1 TDAARS
7 GDAPRRRGAARADSP
22 ALKLRCGSCGSWG
35 SGWGRGGGGGRLALL
50 LLVLGAE
57 AVGDDLLQAAFLV
70 AGLVA
75 GLGQLAVLP
84 FVVVEEAVVLR
95 LIGALAALDA
105 ALVSRGALRLR
116 RLGLAAFAGLLGH
129 EGSAPRKGAAFYPAR
144 GALTMAW
151 PLQTLGGLQ
160 PRQAVGYLAALQGER
175 WRGRASSWSA
185 WERSAARSS
194 RACWLR
200 ASIWS
205 IPSEAWWRAAERAA

>member
-129 EGSAPRKGAAFYPAR
+129 EGSAPRKGAGFLPRAR
-144 GALTMAW
+144 RIDNGMATANPWGASAAAGGRL
-151 PLQTLGGLQ
+151 LGGPTGGTVEGTGLVV
-160 PRQAVGYLAALQGER
+160 VGLGGV
-175 WRGRASSWSA
+175 GR
-185 WERSAARSS
+185 
-194 RACWLR
+194 L
-200 ASIWS
+200 
-205 IPSEAWWRAAERAA
+205 